1 MEMTENQVKSIALT
15 DIHVALGAKMVPFA
29 GYLMPVSY
37 AGINV
42 EHETVRNGAGVFD
55 VSHGRIYLERG
66 ECA

>member
-42 EHETVRNGAGVFD
+42 DTIFDNFYIHANGRHDCRN
-55 VSHGRIYLERG
+55 L
-66 ECA
+66 